1 MFNLKASIKSLA
13 FTIVL
18 YGWMIP
24 TLGLGQMIKSW
35 LPMEIQM
42 TQQWQISKVNGNDNT
57 ATWDFSME
65 PSPSENP
72 DEVTEDN
79 TRKKEVREEVARTED
94 VVSEQIKDSALVQS
108 EPVITAIGAK
118 ATQKISPKIIA
129 RHPSIKSIHTK
140 KKRTTK
146 KRGKKCSPKSLNITQ
161 VGKRS
166 YNLPKKVIRHYSR
179 NWKEAQQLAHL
190 RWSTKDQKRQGIKIQ
205 HISCKSPLRLS
216 GLEKGDVVVSIN
228 GHKIQKD
235 ADLLKVYGRLMVWKK
250 MEIKVKRNQRFI
262 TVKYSIV

>member
-13 FTIVL
+13 FTLVL

-24 TLGLGQMIKSW
+24 TLGLGQMMKSW

-57 ATWDFSME
+57 AIWDFSVE
-65 PSPSENP
+65 PSPSENL
-72 DEVTEDN
+72 DEVAEDN
-79 TRKKEVREEVARTED
+79 TTETELRENIPKTED
-94 VVSEQIKDSALVQS
+94 GASEQIKESTFVQS
-108 EPVITAIGAK
+108 EPVITAIADK
-118 ATQKISPKIIA
+118 STQKISPKKVA
-129 RHPSIKSIHTK
+129 RHPSIKSIHAK
-140 KKRTTK
+140 KKRTTR
-146 KRGKKCSPKSLNITQ
+146 KRGKKCSPKNLNIIQ

-166 YNLPKKVIRHYSR
+166 YNLPKKVIRHYST

-190 RWSTKDQKRQGIKIQ
+190 KWSTKDQKRQGIKIQ

-235 ADLLKVYGRLMVWKK
+235 ADLLKVYGRLLVWKK

-262 TVKYSIV
+262 TVRYSIV